1 MGSTPDDRSEGDAGR
16 DAHTEGRSLAVREMA
31 WAALLGR
38 WIEFAKASV
47 SLPDDGT
54 GGRWKRSVVPFIELQ
69 ATVWALRELSEIG
82 EDDRSVARDRAELTV
97 RKANAALSEVWGS
110 HPMPGSILELIDDAT
125 VALREAIYAG
135 LREIV
140 WEGEG
145 PYEVPEVPGVDD
157 GDAAPCGTLALMPPG
172 SLAMPGEPIGWFTE
186 RPALALPGCV
196 TRASRGATQVY
207 REIDDAGRF
216 VRDVVAP
223 LEGDIPVGLPML
235 VARSI
240 AGVAVRRP
248 THTRA
253 EWFALQ
259 RGAIDAWGDGR
270 TTIPVIRLDEAGGE
284 SA

>member
-1 MGSTPDDRSEGDAGR
+1 MDLPPDDHAEADPRRAAR
-16 DAHTEGRSLAVREMA
+16 DAGRSLAVREMA

-47 SLPDDGT
+47 SLPDDGA

-69 ATVWALRELSEIG
+69 ATVWALRELTELAE
-82 EDDRSVARDRAELTV
+82 EDRPVARDRAEITV
-97 RKANAALSEVWGS
+97 RRANAALSTVWGS

-145 PYEVPEVPGVDD
+145 PYEVPEVAGVDD
-157 GDAAPCGTLALMPPG
+157 GDEPPVGTLALMPPG

-186 RPALALPGCV
+186 RPAISLPGCV
-196 TRASRGATQVY
+196 TRPAPAATQVY
-207 REIDDAGRF
+207 REIDDDGRF

-223 LEGDIPVGLPML
+223 LEGDIPAGLPML

-240 AGVAVRRP
+240 AGVRVRRP

-253 EWFALQ
+253 EWLALQ

-270 TTIPVIRLDEAGGE
+270 TTIPVVWIERSDR
-284 SA
+284 